1 MQLLF
6 CGDPRRNSTCCC
18 YGYYLMNLLAS
29 WYRSLPYRSSSFLM
43 LCYNFR
49 PVSLPFWYCFEIG
62 KIVMF
67 RYVTTD
73 KDFTPSKDFGWGLL
87 RDFSFRFWGGCCG
100 CCCCFC
106 NEISMSSILWQQ
118 IDSVLVLSD
127 VLSLQDQRLTS
138 QQTNKKS
145 KNPLDRMGSLRT
157 GTGVVMC

>member
-1 MQLLF
+1 MQFVF

-18 YGYYLMNLLAS
+18 HGYYLMNLLAS
-29 WYRSLPYRSSSFLM
+29 WYCSLPYRSSSFLV

-49 PVSLPFWYCFEIG
+49 PVSLPFWYCFEIE

-67 RYVTTD
+67 GY
-73 KDFTPSKDFGWGLL
+73 
-87 RDFSFRFWGGCCG
+87 SFEIVRLSFVGRLFRLALGGGCCG

-106 NEISMSSILWQQ
+106 NEILMSSTGWQQ
-118 IDSVLVLSD
+118 IDSVLV
-127 VLSLQDQRLTS
+127 SLQDQRLTS

-157 GTGVVMC
+157 GTAVVMC